1 MRRLLTRLCVF
12 LCTIPILL
20 AAVTAGAQEYGDE
33 DEGMPRTAVLSLYL
47 QQDGTTRVNFYSPL
61 AIDQMTEL
69 REALGEALHCNSA
82 AFHGPEYPENTIAD
96 PERREQL
103 RNAERQAA
111 LHQLT
116 SVCPSPIRH
125 ERFQSAIDLPL
136 GAVLAAMKK
145 AQFDALNVSVM
156 SSELPNV
163 RTREGS
169 VRLNGTARFGMLGF
183 QIPVTDSNASIRL
196 IWGYQSSD
204 LALPLAAAAGFIFL
218 PSAII
223 LWMRFRALQLH
234 TTDRAGAWFSY
245 IRTQHLCLTGALLIW
260 IGGGYSTRNFFSAI
274 LSGMWGAQ
282 SVRVA
287 MVTLL
292 YIFVPPLVVLI
303 VSVLASYRVLV
314 EVRQV
319 SWSFR
324 DFLELQLAQVGTVMF
339 PVLGIYGGISL
350 IASSPMVALAT
361 IVLSIL
367 SLPVAVHIRR
377 KLTGT
382 YPEPVTSGDFHDR
395 IFLLARRAGVTL
407 KSIFVLPSGKLPVA
421 NAFAAGNGVVMV
433 TDYVLQKLSR
443 REVEAVAA
451 HEIGHLQYKHPQKLA
466 AAFLGVILVPMFVR
480 SLFPAIIDVVLL
492 LLPGRTH
499 WNFWGT
505 EDAFLSPALDFL
517 IAGICLVGFYAIS
530 RRFERVADARS
541 VTLTDDP
548 EALITSF
555 VKLSVLNLTPMQW
568 GRASGA
574 LVTHPSTLRR
584 VRRIAQVGNV
594 SEQRLQELL
603 TEPKLDGT
611 QEATVEL
618 FDSPLAASARIY
630 PPHQQLQKANVN
642 FLILIAIST
651 AVPTFF
657 AYLAATRQSLQWMF
671 LLAGVLAT
679 FAVYLPAVRWRIVA
693 GREVLRKRFVTHFS
707 RLYPSLD
714 FSRARLSG
722 YSPEAWPRFYYVQ
735 SHWDTGLL
743 LPTRE
748 GILYL
753 GDEAKFLLP
762 YSAIQELIF
771 DQGISSWWRFRRS
784 YIRWTS
790 GESRGVMNLLSLEP
804 CAPLSIESGNRKLH
818 EALENWRANAQSF
831 DHVPHECSSLSLLAP
846 VAAKGKNPRE
856 AYPLKA
862 LTKVLLLAVVA
873 GVFVANATLSF
884 WPMLYVPAVV
894 FLLRLSESIPYRR
907 YKDRPLSA
915 EWTSSSKV
923 VENKVS
929 TQTTN

>member
-1 MRRLLTRLCVF
+1 
-12 LCTIPILL
+12 
-20 AAVTAGAQEYGDE
+20 
-33 DEGMPRTAVLSLYL
+33 
-47 QQDGTTRVNFYSPL
+47 
-61 AIDQMTEL
+61 
-69 REALGEALHCNSA
+69 
-82 AFHGPEYPENTIAD
+82 
-96 PERREQL
+96 
-103 RNAERQAA
+103 
-111 LHQLT
+111 
-116 SVCPSPIRH
+116 
-125 ERFQSAIDLPL
+125 
-136 GAVLAAMKK
+136 MKK
-145 AQFDALNVSVM
+145 NHFDALNVSVVA
-156 SSELPNV
+156 SDFPNV
-163 RTREGS
+163 HIREGS
-169 VRLNGTARFGMLGF
+169 VRLNGTTGFGMLEF
-183 QIPVTDSNASIRL
+183 KIPVTDGNASIRL
-196 IWGYQSSD
+196 SWGYQASD
-204 LALPLAAAAGFIFL
+204 LALPVTTAAAFIFL

-234 TTDRAGAWFSY
+234 TTDRAGAWFCY

-260 IGGGYSTRNFFSAI
+260 IGGGYSTRNLFNAI
-274 LSGMWGAQ
+274 LASMWGAQ

-287 MVTLL
+287 MITLL
-292 YIFVPPLVVLI
+292 YIFLPPLVVLT

-324 DFLELQLAQVGTVMF
+324 DFIELQLAQVGTVMF
-339 PVLGIYGGISL
+339 PVLGIYAGISL
-350 IASSPMVALAT
+350 ISSTPLVALAT

-367 SLPVAVHIRR
+367 SLPLAVHIRR

-407 KSIFVLPSGKLPVA
+407 KSIFVLASGKLPVA

-492 LLPGRTH
+492 LLPGQTH
-499 WNFWGT
+499 WRFSGK
-505 EDAFLSPALDFL
+505 DAFLSPTLDFV
-517 IAGICLVGFYAIS
+517 IAGVCLVGFYALS
-530 RRFERVADARS
+530 RRFERIADARS

-594 SEQRLQELL
+594 SEQRLHELL
-603 TEPKLDGT
+603 TEPKLEGT
-611 QEATVEL
+611 KEAPVEL
-618 FDSPLAASARIY
+618 FDSPLATSARVY
-630 PPHQQLQKANVN
+630 SAHQQLQRAT
-642 FLILIAIST
+642 FSFILLIAIST
-651 AVPTFF
+651 AVPTVF
-657 AYLAATRQSLQWMF
+657 AYMAATYRQSQLMM
-671 LLAGVLAT
+671 LLTGIVAT
-679 FAVYLPAVRWRIVA
+679 FAIYLPAVRWRIVA
-693 GREVLRKRFVTHFS
+693 GRAALRKRFVSHFS
-707 RLYPSLD
+707 KVYPSLD
-714 FSRARLSG
+714 LSRARLAG

-743 LPTRE
+743 VPTRE

-753 GDEAKFLLP
+753 GDQCEFLLP
-762 YSAIQELIF
+762 YSAIQELVF
-771 DQGISSWWRFRRS
+771 DQGISSWWKFRRS
-784 YIRWTS
+784 YLRLAS

-804 CAPLSIESGNRKLH
+804 CSPLSIESGNRMLH
-818 EALENWRANAQSF
+818 GALENWCANAQSF
-831 DHVPHECSSLSLLAP
+831 APVPQECSSLSLPAP
-846 VAAKGKNPRE
+846 VAPKGKNQRE
-856 AYPLKA
+856 AYPLKT

-873 GVFVANATLSF
+873 GVFVSNATLSF

-894 FLLRLSESIPYRR
+894 FVLRLFESIPYRR
-907 YKDRPLSA
+907 YIDRPLSA
-915 EWTSSSKV
+915 EWTSPSKV

-929 TQTTN
+929 TQSTN